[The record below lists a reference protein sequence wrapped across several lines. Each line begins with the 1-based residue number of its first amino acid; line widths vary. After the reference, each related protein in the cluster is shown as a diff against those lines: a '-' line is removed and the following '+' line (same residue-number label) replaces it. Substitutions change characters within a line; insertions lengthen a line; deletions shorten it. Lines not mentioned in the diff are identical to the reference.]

1 MWSDEMKKSWN
12 KLEIINQYKSGCDIM
27 HRATL
32 DGDYKTNNKEGKKI
46 VDIFKFLEKNKVLAL
61 ETLPLLFDDEN
72 VVTSTKAAAHCLA
85 LQINT
90 LEAENLLK
98 RESEK
103 KENGIFGFNAE
114 MTLKVWKE
122 EGCLIVYEK

>member
-1 MWSDEMKKSWN
+1 MKKSWN

-27 HRATL
+27 YRATL
-32 DGDYKTNNKEGKKI
+32 DGDYKTNNMEGKKI
-46 VDIFKFLEKNKVLAL
+46 VYVFKFLEKNKVLAL

-72 VVTSTKAAAHCLA
+72 VVTRTKAAAHCLA
-85 LQINT
+85 LEINT

-122 EGCLIVYEK
+122 TGCLKVYLK

>member
-1 MWSDEMKKSWN
+1 MKKSWN

-27 HRATL
+27 YRATL
-32 DGDYKTNNKEGKKI
+32 DVDYKTNNMEGKKI
-46 VDIFKFLEKNKVLAL
+46 VDVFKFLEKNKVLAL

-72 VVTSTKAAAHCLA
+72 VVTRTKAAAHCLA
-85 LQINT
+85 LEINT

>member
-1 MWSDEMKKSWN
+1 MRKLWSHSD
-12 KLEIINQYKSGCDIM
+12 IINQYKSSCDIM
-27 HRATL
+27 YKATL

-46 VDIFKFLEKNKVLAL
+46 VDIFKFLEKNKELAL

-72 VVTSTKAAAHCLA
+72 VVTRTKAAAHCLA

-90 LEAENLLK
+90 LEAERLLK
-98 RESEK
+98 LESER

>member
-1 MWSDEMKKSWN
+1 MKKSWN

-72 VVTSTKAAAHCLA
+72 VVTSTKAAAHCLE

-90 LEAENLLK
+90 LEGENLLK